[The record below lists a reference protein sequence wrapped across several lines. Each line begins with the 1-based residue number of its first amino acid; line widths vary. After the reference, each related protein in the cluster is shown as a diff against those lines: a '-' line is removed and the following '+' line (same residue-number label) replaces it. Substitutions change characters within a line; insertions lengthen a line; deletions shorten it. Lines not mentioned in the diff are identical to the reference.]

1 MKKQCLVISMIILS
15 VLLTACNPQTIGS
28 DEYYVQVQNNEEK
41 YTEENYTR
49 YEYTLNGFDED
60 GKSKDMT
67 FTANH
72 ELKKN
77 AYLRIYYKKDEVIT
91 YEEVKKDDMPEK
103 ALQLLK
109 KMSILKVAEILSC

>member
-1 MKKQCLVISMIILS
+1 YKSLVNRMSILS
-15 VLLTACNPQTIGS
+15 VLLNDRKPQTIGS
-28 DEYYVQVQNNEEK
+28 DEYNVQVQNNGEK

-103 ALQLLK
+103 ALQ
-109 KMSILKVAEILSC
+109 

>member
-1 MKKQCLVISMIILS
+1 MKKQYLIISMIIFS
-15 VLLTACNPQTIGS
+15 GLLTACNPQTIGS
-28 DEYYVQVQNNEEK
+28 DEYYVQVQNDGEK
-41 YTEENYTR
+41 FTEQNYTR

-72 ELKKN
+72 ELRKN

-91 YEEVKKDDMPEK
+91 YEEVEKDEMPEK

-109 KMSILKVAEILSC
+109 ENEQS

>member
-1 MKKQCLVISMIILS
+1 MKQQSLVISMIILL
-15 VLLTACNPQTIGS
+15 VLLPDMNPQTIGR
-28 DEYYVQVQNNEEK
+28 DEYYVQVQNNGEK
-41 YTEENYTR
+41 YTEKNYTR

-91 YEEVKKDDMPEK
+91 YEEVKKD
-103 ALQLLK
+103 
-109 KMSILKVAEILSC
+109 

>member
-28 DEYYVQVQNNEEK
+28 DEYYVQVQNNREK
-41 YTEENYTR
+41 YTEENYTH

-72 ELKKN
+72 KLKKN
-77 AYLRIYYKKDEVIT
+77 TYLQKYYKKDDDIT
-91 YEEVKKDDMPEK
+91 YEEVKKDNMTEK
-103 ALQLLK
+103 TIQLLK
-109 KMSILKVAEILSC
+109 KN